1 MNREADLRYTRT
13 ENALMNA
20 IAKLLSEKPIDRI
33 TVEEIAEM
41 SQINRVTF
49 YKHYYDKYALAAIH
63 EKGIYLSELE
73 QSALLGSDFKAGLV
87 KLIHTAQSIM
97 DRISGIET
105 ANPFYRCA
113 CKGEL
118 RNAIF
123 ETLGKYITANDELSV
138 TLNQSMMSASIVFD
152 AAQIMAENNLGPDS
166 QFASQAAD
174 AIIRGLKTGQWL
186 VYCGESPTCSQ

>member
-1 MNREADLRYTRT
+1 MSRGADLRYTRT
-13 ENALMNA
+13 ENALMIA
-20 IAKLLSEKPIDRI
+20 ITKLLSEKPIDQI

-49 YKHYYDKYALAAIH
+49 YKHYYDKYALATVH

-73 QSALLGSDFKAGLV
+73 QNAPLEPDFKTGLV

-97 DRISGIET
+97 DRISGIKT
-105 ANPFYRCA
+105 TNPFYQYA

-123 ETLGKYITANDELSV
+123 ETLGKYITANGEYSV

-152 AAQIMAENNLGPDS
+152 AAQIMAEHNLGPDS

-186 VYCGESPTCSQ
+186 VHCGESPTCTQ